1 MAYYRFAEDA
11 ILRAYG
17 RSHKRASDAGLV
29 AEARAAA
36 RAGTL
41 VGHEYR
47 VTPLQDKDSGHCAL
61 HTMFNAISASAGF
74 VRPLRVHEFIEDA
87 REALDAMPKVTGSAR
102 GIARLEKE
110 LGVKFGRNVDDG
122 LGDDSMAAY
131 ARRLGLGLRAEPA
144 PADAQGWLTLL
155 RGREET
161 LLTFRMFH
169 PRFRHDDEAR
179 RHEGHDYRVLH
190 HAAYLLG
197 AFPSPSRGQWLFM
210 VQDSGSGI
218 TAFHT
223 AEELS
228 ALSKD
233 VLRLSVPAAVRLPS
247 GTAAK

>member
-1 MAYYRFAEDA
+1 
-11 ILRAYG
+11 
-17 RSHKRASDAGLV
+17 
-29 AEARAAA
+29 
-36 RAGTL
+36 